1 MMRSSWRGIIAE
13 YADLLSVPDPE
24 VAITLQEGGTPLL
37 PLPAIVRDLPV
48 PVRLFAKFE
57 GANPTGS
64 FKDRGMTLAVTRAV
78 GKGARALICASTGN
92 TSASAAAYGAR
103 AGLRVFVVIPDGK
116 IARGKLAQAIVHKA
130 TVIQVEGLFD
140 HALTIV
146 RDIAETHPVALVN
159 SVNPDRLEGQK
170 TVAFEIVDQLGEA
183 PDFHFLPV
191 GNAGNITASWSGYAA
206 YRERGLC
213 AHLPKMMGVQA
224 DGAAPIVLGHV
235 VDKPE
240 TLASAIR
247 IGNPASWQGALTAAA
262 ASGGA
267 IFSVSD
273 PEILEATHLLA
284 GKEGIFCEPAS
295 AASLAG
301 FLKKARAGAFREG
314 ETVVCTLTGHGLK
327 DPDIVFRS
335 SPPEIRIPARKE
347 EVLAILGL
355 T

>member
-1 MMRSSWRGIIAE
+1 
-13 YADLLSVPDPE
+13 
-24 VAITLQEGGTPLL
+24 
-37 PLPAIVRDLPV
+37 
-48 PVRLFAKFE
+48 
-57 GANPTGS
+57 
-64 FKDRGMTLAVTRAV
+64 
-78 GKGARALICASTGN
+78 TGN

-267 IFSVSD
+267 I
-273 PEILEATHLLA
+273 
-284 GKEGIFCEPAS
+284 
-295 AASLAG
+295 
-301 FLKKARAGAFREG
+301 
-314 ETVVCTLTGHGLK
+314 
-327 DPDIVFRS
+327 
-335 SPPEIRIPARKE
+335 
-347 EVLAILGL
+347 
-355 T
+355 